1 MSTEYSIHYGLEDT
15 AAQNRSCSTANST
28 SKNDSHSGASEIR
41 NNYLSA
47 GGSVEARAPPA
58 YSPSDAFHYPDGVH
72 VDLPSEVI
80 AAALEGSSAPAAT
93 RYEINVSA
101 SGSTTH
107 CIQSASRK
115 FMEVKE
121 VLICI
126 GQVLYGVYQHC
137 YLDHTVLTTNHTA

>member
-1 MSTEYSIHYGLEDT
+1 M
-15 AAQNRSCSTANST
+15 
-28 SKNDSHSGASEIR
+28 
-41 NNYLSA
+41 
-47 GGSVEARAPPA
+47 
-58 YSPSDAFHYPDGVH
+58 H

-126 GQVLYGVYQHC
+126 GQVLYGVSTLLFGPYGSHHKSYSIEVDFSVSC
-137 YLDHTVLTTNHTA
+137 HGALLRKLPDVYLCGELGIT